1 MMAQPAA
8 RHMHVQV
15 VQGRGLHGKG
25 IKACNGGYV
34 QVEFART
41 AIRDRVLRG
50 VYRRHAAVGGL
61 GLGCFMLEDVAISRG
76 FHFVHALWH
85 LQACY
90 AVASSNA
97 LMRQRERGAPDGRA
111 AVEA

>member
-1 MMAQPAA
+1 M
-8 RHMHVQV
+8 R
-15 VQGRGLHGKG
+15 
-25 IKACNGGYV
+25 
-34 QVEFART
+34 
-41 AIRDRVLRG
+41 
-50 VYRRHAAVGGL
+50 YREWGVGGL

-97 LMRQRERGAPDGRA
+97 LMQQREQDAAGSRA
-111 AVEA
+111 AAAA